1 MRLRV
6 SARLLPL
13 LLLAAL
19 LVPTAARAQVETR
32 EGIYLQN
39 QIQELKRD
47 LQTLRDQLSRTT
59 PGGSSTLGG
68 ARAPAA
74 PADGDVTASLL
85 DRVSRLEDSMRALT
99 GRLDELANAQ
109 QRMND
114 DLTKQIEDLN
124 FKLGNGAAAPAA
136 PASPGAPL
144 PAAKPGALPP
154 IPAATAPAAAAKRT
168 PEIALQEGNAA
179 LARRDYPTAEAAA
192 REVIAVPKSPRAYDG
207 QFLLA
212 QALVGKKDY
221 QGAAIAYDDTYNHAK
236 TGAHAPD
243 ALLGLANALTA
254 IGEKRAA
261 CATLDKL
268 HTEFP
273 NLRPDLKDSNA
284 AARQRAGCH

>member
-1 MRLRV
+1 
-6 SARLLPL
+6 
-13 LLLAAL
+13 
-19 LVPTAARAQVETR
+19 
-32 EGIYLQN
+32 
-39 QIQELKRD
+39 
-47 LQTLRDQLSRTT
+47 LRDQVSRGT

-68 ARAPAA
+68 ARAPAG

-85 DRVSRLEDSMRALT
+85 DRVSRLEDSVRALT

-124 FKLGNGAAAPAA
+124 FKLGNGGVAPLAPAAPAA
-136 PASPGAPL
+136 PGAP
-144 PAAKPGALPP
+144 PAVAKPGALPP
-154 IPAATAPAAAAKRT
+154 IPAVTAPAAAIKRT
-168 PEIALQEGNAA
+168 PEVALQEGNAA
-179 LARRDYPTAEAAA
+179 LARRDYATAEAAA

-221 QGAAIAYDDTYNHAK
+221 QGAAIAYDDTYNHAR

-243 ALLGLANALTA
+243 SLLGLANALTA

-273 NLRPDLKDSNA
+273 NLRPDLKDPNA
-284 AARQRAGCH
+284 AARQHAGCH